1 MKANIFL
8 RRIAELPCEIST
20 ITDYSVTFKIQ
31 SSIATA
37 DTLQI
42 LYMMNANIYVYTDY
56 ISVSVKRE
64 KVDNIVFID

>member
-8 RRIAELPCEIST
+8 ATITKLPCEIST

-31 SSIATA
+31 PSIATA
-37 DTLQI
+37 DTLQT

-64 KVDNIVFID
+64 HVYNIVFVD

>member
-8 RRIAELPCEIST
+8 TGIAELPCEIST
-20 ITDYSVTFKIQ
+20 ITDCSVTFKIQ
-31 SSIATA
+31 PSIATA
-37 DTLQI
+37 GTLQI

-64 KVDNIVFID
+64 HVDNIVFVD

>member
-8 RRIAELPCEIST
+8 TRIAELPCEIST
-20 ITDYSVTFKIQ
+20 ITDYSVAFKIQ

-56 ISVSVKRE
+56 ISISVKRE
-64 KVDNIVFID
+64 HVDNIIFVD